1 MLTSDLVLLLA
12 SAVIFGACLGAAWTD
27 VLRRRIPNRLIL
39 LLALGAPLLVLG
51 GHMPTGDFAG
61 ALSLSLALFLLGSQ
75 LFARG
80 WIGGGDVKLICAL
93 TLWFPP
99 GQGVWFV
106 CLALMFGGVLAL
118 IVLGLQVAVRRDLIP
133 VGATQ
138 RRLLLDTLSVPYGV
152 SIGGAAAV
160 QFAIVWL

>member
-1 MLTSDLVLLLA
+1 MLTSDLALLLA
-12 SAVIFGACLGAAWTD
+12 SAVIFGACLAAAWTD

-39 LLALGAPLLVLG
+39 LLALGAPLLVVG
-51 GHMPTGDFAG
+51 GHMPTGAFAG
-61 ALSLSLALFLLGSQ
+61 ALALSLGLLLLGSR

-80 WIGGGDVKLICAL
+80 WIGGADVKLICAL

-118 IVLGLQVAVRRDLIP
+118 IVLGLQLAVRRDLIS
-133 VGATQ
+133 VGVTQ

-152 SIGGAAAV
+152 SIGAAAAV